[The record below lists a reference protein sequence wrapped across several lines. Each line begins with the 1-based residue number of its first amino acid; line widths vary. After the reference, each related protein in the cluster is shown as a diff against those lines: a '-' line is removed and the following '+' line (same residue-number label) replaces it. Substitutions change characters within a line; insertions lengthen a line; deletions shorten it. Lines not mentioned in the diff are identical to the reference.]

1 MLSTAEEM
9 EISPSI
15 INNPGIFEHDDK
27 RRKALSKF
35 KDIVKKSKFLDK
47 EQKKNWSLL
56 GYYLSTPD
64 LNKAER
70 SILQENLRRLKIQHK
85 LERLK
90 RKEK

>member
-1 MLSTAEEM
+1 MK
-9 EISPSI
+9 ISPTI
-15 INNPGIFEHDDK
+15 INNPGIYEHNDK

-35 KDIVKKSKFLDK
+35 KDTVKKSKFLDK
-47 EQKKNWSLL
+47 EQKKNWTLL
-56 GYYLSTPD
+56 GYYLKTPE
-64 LNKAER
+64 LNKTER